1 MGTGEDYNQNIISR
15 HRSGWAGQTQ
25 LEEQTVLEST
35 VRPERESLQRLAMP
49 RLEKTYTDLLR
60 LTDANRSPWRRGT
73 SLHSFSPYK
82 GNIKSE
88 TVNDFSPRINLS
100 SSSPCGDGHS
110 APLTSRIAWNCH
122 KEGFL
127 KSKTTLQIYTRG
139 SWNSEPNWP
148 VHCYP
153 QPDTRNWRGHTT
165 CAAQTHCS
173 QVGDIQK
180 SRPLKNSFWVG
191 SFNHNSF

>member
-139 SWNSEPNWP
+139 SWDELRAKLACSLLPSARHKELTRP
-148 VHCYP
+148 HHLRC
-153 QPDTRNWRGHTT
+153 PDT
-165 CAAQTHCS
+165 
-173 QVGDIQK
+173 
-180 SRPLKNSFWVG
+180 L
-191 SFNHNSF
+191 